1 MKAQELIEKLRTSTG
16 TWIGD
21 ETAMRI
27 LSDVLEKSSRAPAV
41 DRKLLVSWI
50 NYLTEFNSII
60 GAGCDTPYR
69 LNRILIEM
77 QNYL

>member
-1 MKAQELIEKLRTSTG
+1 MKAEELIEKLRTSTG

-21 ETAMRI
+21 ETATRI
-27 LSDVLEKSSRAPAV
+27 LSDVLEKSSHTPAV

-50 NYLTEFNSII
+50 NYLTEFNSNV
-60 GAGCDTPYR
+60 GNGCDTHRR
-69 LNRILIEM
+69 LNKILIEM